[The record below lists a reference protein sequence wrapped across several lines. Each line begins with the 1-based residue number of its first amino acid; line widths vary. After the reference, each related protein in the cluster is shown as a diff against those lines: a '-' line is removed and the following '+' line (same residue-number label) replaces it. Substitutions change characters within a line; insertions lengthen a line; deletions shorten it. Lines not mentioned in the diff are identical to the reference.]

1 MNPKPISSQATIRS
15 LAAPGAKLLAA
26 LLVTGCVLALLCAS
40 AIAAAGE
47 RLLEPRL
54 SLIGGCK
61 EEALDPVEDPGCP
74 NNPPLGPHPPA
85 TFSNPRA
92 VATDDYGNIYVSS
105 FGPAESG
112 APGRIDVFCSDGTFI
127 SELAQPGATSL
138 AIDSEGYL
146 YTLSTSQQKVLR
158 FKPDAGYQPETCEIG
173 YGETASVTVRESA
186 GSFGLAINRDNDHLF
201 ANTGSNGIVE
211 FNSAAEGN
219 EEVRSTPAVVS
230 GDGNALAIDAERD
243 RLYAS
248 AGLAEERID
257 IFDLT
262 SVEGV
267 PPNDRYK
274 KIGSIVDSEVP
285 AGNFGTQL
293 SVAVDEGNGNVFL
306 LDGENCQLY
315 EFEEDGTYLQTIA
328 AGFLQCAGVPKEIGV
343 DNAPTSP
350 NGKLSEEDG
359 GGRFL
364 YVPSNRAGI
373 GHSYAFFLST
383 EGPPEVNS
391 AAAANISED
400 EAELRAEI
408 DPNNLDTT
416 YVFEYKVEGAPGWT
430 PAGEGMIPTGNSP
443 VEVSAGAAGLTP
455 GTNYDFRVIATNEE
469 GSDEAEGSFSTY
481 PTIPSE
487 PTPCA
492 NALLRSGPSALLPDC
507 RAYELV
513 TPPNTNARAPEG
525 VSRLGGVF
533 PTRQVSPAG
542 DKVPFRV
549 EGGSLPGIEGGLGSL
564 VGDPYLAT
572 RTASGWS
579 TTFSGPSAA
588 EASQI
593 SAGARSPDQ
602 GYSFYVAGDK
612 GSAVLEQNTSYVRY
626 PDGHSELLG
635 QGSLGIIDPHAS
647 GELISEGGTH
657 IVFATGVVSEGSGP
671 VQLEPGAAPSGTR
684 AIYDRTPD
692 GITHVVSLKPGDA
705 SFAPHE
711 DAIEV
716 GASLDGKGIAFT
728 VGSTLYLRYN
738 DEETFAIG
746 TGVDFAGVAEG
757 GKRVFYVQGGNHGE
771 FREYLGGGDLL
782 AYDVETQAVITF
794 SNGTGVGDAT
804 PVTVSADGTT
814 AYFASQTAIA
824 GSGPNPQGDEP
835 QAGGQNLYRSVE
847 GEQAEFIATVTERDV
862 KGADNGIEPSDGL
875 GLWADSVRLG
885 RLGNVPARSTPDG
898 QAFLFKSRAALTG
911 YDPEGHAE
919 IYRYAPGELQC
930 LSCNPTGAPASSDAG
945 LQTEFREGSLV
956 FAPYGWPENLRA
968 DGRRAF
974 FESSERLVSNDS
986 DGRRDV
992 YQWEDEGVGS
1002 CTQAGGCLRL
1012 ISSPQS
1018 QRGEYLW
1025 AVSPS
1030 GNDVFFLSSDL
1041 LVGADVDE
1049 TPSIYDARVQGGFAE
1064 AQVRG
1069 ECLGEACQPSASAPN
1084 DPIPGLTGAGGNV
1097 REAPRGAH
1105 SCPTG
1110 KRKIRRGGKVRCV
1123 KRHKRHRHH
1132 HRAATTRKGAQR

>member
-1 MNPKPISSQATIRS
+1 VNFKPNSSQATIHS
-15 LAAPGAKLLAA
+15 PVAPGAKLLVA
-26 LLVTGCVLALLCAS
+26 LLATGCMLALLCAS
-40 AIAAAGE
+40 AIAAQGE

-74 NNPPLGPHPPA
+74 NNPPVGPHPPA

-105 FGPAESG
+105 FGAAESG

-146 YTLSTSQQKVLR
+146 YTLSTSEEKILR
-158 FKPDAGYQPETCEIG
+158 FKPDAGYDPETCEIE
-173 YGETASVTVRESA
+173 YGETASVTVSSA
-186 GSFGLAINRDNDHLF
+186 FTGGLAINRDNDHLF
-201 ANTGSNGIVE
+201 ANFAANGIVE
-211 FNSAAEGN
+211 FKSAAEGN
-219 EEVRSTPAVVS
+219 EYVRTTPAVIS
-230 GDGNALAIDAERD
+230 GSGNGLAIDAERD

-274 KIGSIVDSEVP
+274 KIGSIVESEVP

-343 DNAPTSP
+343 DNGPTSP

-359 GGRFL
+359 GGRLL
-364 YVPSNRAGI
+364 YVPSNRSGI

-391 AAAANISED
+391 AVAANISED
-400 EAELRAEI
+400 EADLRAEI
-408 DPNNLDTT
+408 DPNNLETT
-416 YVFEYKVEGAPGWT
+416 YVFEYKAEGAPGWT
-430 PAGEGMIPTGNSP
+430 PAGEGTIPTGNNP

-455 GTNYDFRVIATNEE
+455 GTHYAFRVIATNEE
-469 GSDEAEGSFSTY
+469 GTDEAEGSFSTY
-481 PTIPSE
+481 RAIPGE

-513 TPPNTNARAPEG
+513 TPPNTNARAPIG
-525 VSRLGGVF
+525 VGRLGGVF

-542 DKVPFRV
+542 DKIPFRV
-549 EGGSLPGIEGGLGSL
+549 EGGSLPGIEGGSGSL

-588 EASQI
+588 EASQVA
-593 SAGARSPDQ
+593 AGARSPDQ
-602 GYSFYVAGDK
+602 GYSFYLAGDK
-612 GSAVLEQNTSYVRY
+612 GSAVLVPKGNTSYVRY

-635 QGSLGIIDPHAS
+635 QGSLGVDYEVA
-647 GELISEGGTH
+647 GKLISEGGRH
-657 IVFATGVVSEGSGP
+657 IVFSTGVSGAAVP
-671 VQLEPGAAPSGTR
+671 VQLEPEAAPSGTR

-692 GITHVVSLKPGDA
+692 GTTHVVSLKPG
-705 SFAPHE
+705 
-711 DAIEV
+711 EV
-716 GASLDGKGIAFT
+716 PFGAGEYANYAGASLDGVGIAFE

-746 TGVDFAGVAEG
+746 TGADIAGVAEG
-757 GKRVFYVQGGNHGE
+757 GKRVFYVQGGDYDE
-771 FREYLGGGDLL
+771 FGEYLGGGDLK
-782 AYDVETQAVITF
+782 AFDVEAGVIDFTT
-794 SNGTGVGDAT
+794 TGDTT

-814 AYFASQTAIA
+814 AYFVSQTAIA
-824 GSGPNPQGDEP
+824 GSGPNPRGDEP
-835 QAGGQNLYRSVE
+835 QAGKENLYRSVGGQE
-847 GEQAEFIATVTERDV
+847 AEFIATVTERDV
-862 KGADNGIEPSDGL
+862 KGEYNGIEPADGL
-875 GLWADSVRLG
+875 RLWAHSVATG
-885 RLGNVPARSTPDG
+885 RLGNVPVRSTPDG
-898 QAFLFKSRAALTG
+898 KALLFKSRAALAG
-911 YDPEGHAE
+911 YDPEGRAE

-945 LQTEFREGSLV
+945 LQTDFREGDREV
-956 FAPYGWPENLRA
+956 FTPFGWPENLRG

-974 FESSERLVSNDS
+974 FESNEKLVSNDS

-1002 CTQAGGCLRL
+1002 CTQAGGCVRL
-1012 ISSPQS
+1012 ISSSQS

-1069 ECLGEACQPSASAPN
+1069 ECLGEACQPSVSAPN
-1084 DPIPGLTGAGGNV
+1084 DPIPGLTGPGGNV
-1097 REAPRGAH
+1097 REAPRGARP
-1105 SCPTG
+1105 CPKG

-1123 KRHKRHRHH
+1123 KRHKRHHQ
-1132 HRAATTRKGAQR
+1132 RAATKRKGAQR